1 MAMGEP
7 VSAAR
12 ATDEVL
18 FAELYPTLRRF
29 AAFVAPVALN
39 PDDLVQEAAARAL
52 RGGPLSRLEAPAQY
66 LRTAIVRLAANE
78 RRRRWR
84 GARADERLGASG
96 SLVEQEVYPSD
107 LAVIDLLVPLDR
119 AILYLTIIDGM
130 SRASAAET
138 LGMSEPAL
146 RQRLSRAL
154 MSLRRSLEQ
163 EEACHG

>member
-7 VSAAR
+7 VSAAS

-18 FAELYPTLRRF
+18 FAELYASVRRF
-29 AAFVAPVALN
+29 AAFVAPVAVD

-52 RGGPLSRLEAPAQY
+52 RGGPLSRLEAPGQY

-84 GARADERLGASG
+84 GARAGERLNVGGA
-96 SLVEQEVYPSD
+96 LVERDVYPSD
-107 LAVIDLLVPLDR
+107 LAVIDLLSPLDR
-119 AILYLTIIDGM
+119 AILYVTIIDGM
-130 SRASAAET
+130 PRASAAEL

-146 RQRLSRAL
+146 RQRLSRTL
-154 MSLRRSLEQ
+154 RSLRRSLEQ
-163 EEACHG
+163 EDTRHG